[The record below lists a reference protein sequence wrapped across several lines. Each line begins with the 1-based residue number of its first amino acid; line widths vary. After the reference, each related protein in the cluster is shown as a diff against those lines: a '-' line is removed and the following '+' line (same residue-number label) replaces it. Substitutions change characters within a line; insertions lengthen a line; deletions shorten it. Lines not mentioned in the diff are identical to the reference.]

1 MCFPGGSD
9 GKESTCNAGDLGS
22 IPGSGRSPGEG
33 NGNHSSILTRY
44 IFPSVFRVCQ
54 LSLDFICLPVNL
66 SIVCPGKDIYFHTD
80 SFTNSLLLLHLDL
93 SLRILSINSGYMSQ
107 LIGK

>member
-1 MCFPGGSD
+1 MI
-9 GKESTCNAGDLGS
+9 LS
-22 IPGSGRSPGEG
+22 IFSSGFWF
-33 NGNHSSILTRY
+33 

-66 SIVCPGKDIYFHTD
+66 SIVCPVKDFYFHTD
-80 SFTNSLLLLHLDL
+80 SFTSSLLLLHLDL

-107 LIGK
+107 LNGNEHPAAEKD